1 MIFRDAKA
9 KTDVNRKTSRP
20 VEEIKRNVSD
30 CHISVGREWE
40 CAAAGHPHGRQLD
53 RSLIV

>member
-53 RSLIV
+53 RSLNV